1 VVEVLVLGGTMMSPT
16 IGQITMSADAGVRE
30 GDIIAGK
37 YRIDRV
43 LGAGAMGVVVAAH
56 HLRLDERVAIK
67 FLLPETLAN
76 AEAVVRF
83 DREARA
89 AVRIKSEHVARV
101 FDVGTLEN
109 GAPYMVMEHLEG
121 GDLAA
126 WLQERGPIPIEQAVE
141 FILQAL
147 EAIAEA
153 HGVGIVHRDLKPANL
168 FVVRR
173 ADGLYAIKVLD
184 FGISKLSL
192 SGATSSAVGG
202 TKTFA
207 ADAAEAEG
215 QQRAESL
222 SMTKTAAAMGS
233 PFYMSPEQMQSAR
246 DVDARTDIWAIGII
260 LWELL
265 TGKVPFGGTTMPEL
279 CMQICTAPLPS
290 LRDRWPDAPAGM
302 VRIIVRC
309 LEKDRRQRYANV
321 AELAV
326 ALGEFGPT
334 RAKSSVDRIVRIV
347 AASGLSGNGLD
358 LPPSSDKTRGPDA
371 GETIAPLGRTA
382 SSVKRGK
389 ARIGMV
395 AVGVLTLVGG
405 AAALREWNR
414 DRSVAVSAESG
425 GAQGLVHSAS
435 ALHGGAGAEIAETV
449 ARSVIAVS
457 SPDAAAETSI
467 DASGPA
473 AVVAEAPASRR
484 PMAAAPLP
492 ASANRPAVPSPAKPS
507 GTTSVR
513 PQRSACDPP
522 FTFDDKGR
530 KHFKPEC
537 YR

>member
-1 VVEVLVLGGTMMSPT
+1 MSV
-16 IGQITMSADAGVRE
+16 DAGVRE

-56 HLRLDERVAIK
+56 HLKLEEHVAIK
-67 FLLPETLAN
+67 FLQPEALAN
-76 AEAVVRF
+76 AEAVLRF

-109 GAPYMVMEHLEG
+109 GAPYMVMEYLEG

-126 WLQERGPIPIEQAVE
+126 WLQQRGTLPIEQAVE

-153 HGVGIVHRDLKPANL
+153 HGLGIVHRDLKPANL

-184 FGISKLSL
+184 FGISKLSI
-192 SGATSSAVGG
+192 SGRTSLAVGEIG
-202 TKTFA
+202 RFPL
-207 ADAAEAEG
+207 DAAEVGGALG
-215 QQRAESL
+215 RRGDGM

-233 PFYMSPEQMQSAR
+233 PFYMSPEQIQSAR

-265 TGKVPFGGTTMPEL
+265 TGKVPFGGATMPEL
-279 CMQICTAPLPS
+279 CMRIIAAPLPP
-290 LRDRWPDAPAGM
+290 LRDRWPDAP
-302 VRIIVRC
+302 VDIEPIIVRC
-309 LEKDRRQRYANV
+309 LEKDRRKRFANV

-326 ALGEFGPT
+326 ALGEFGPK
-334 RAKSSVDRIVRIV
+334 RARSSVDRIVRV
-347 AASGLSGNGLD
+347 VSASGMSVSALD
-358 LPPSSDKTRGPDA
+358 LAPSSDRTRGPEA

-382 SSVKRGK
+382 SGIKGGK
-389 ARIGMV
+389 ARAGMV
-395 AVGVLTLVGG
+395 AAVGVLTLVGG
-405 AAALREWNR
+405 AATLRQWNR
-414 DRSVAVSAESG
+414 DRNPTDSAVSA
-425 GAQGLVHSAS
+425 GAQVLLPSAP
-435 ALHGGAGAEIAETV
+435 ALDEKPRGAIDGAPT
-449 ARSVIAVS
+449 RSVIAIG
-457 SPDAAAETSI
+457 SPDASAATTM
-467 DASGPA
+467 DALGPS
-473 AVVAEAPASRR
+473 AVVAEPPPPRR
-484 PMAAAPLP
+484 PMAPPPTPPATKRPPGTSTPPKPFGAPSVNP
-492 ASANRPAVPSPAKPS
+492 QKP
-507 GTTSVR
+507 G
-513 PQRSACDPP
+513 CDPP
-522 FTFDDKGR
+522 FTFDDKGQ